1 MPVQNFWSIWT
12 YLYFKG
18 VKIGKNAFFLHFQ
31 WNTLLTALLI
41 SCPIYFKFFVQV
53 ADKYGYSWGQF
64 QEPSTI
70 VTSVGAS
77 DVDKK

>member
-1 MPVQNFWSIWT
+1 MPVQNFGSIWT
-12 YLYFKG
+12 YLYCMG
-18 VKIGKNAFFLHFQ
+18 VKIGKNYFFHRFQ
-31 WNTLLTALLI
+31 WNTLLTALLT
-41 SCPIYFKFFVQV
+41 SYPIYFKFFVQV
-53 ADKYGYSWGQF
+53 ADYYGYGWGEF